1 MVQCVMNK
9 TKIVSWANVIGMVAA
24 VFLVYWVF
32 IFLVNTVFDLKIF
45 EKHLTTAFL
54 TSILGLLAL
63 TASALIISLM
73 LNITRIAASLEKL
86 TSSLTNTA
94 LVDDATTRK
103 LKVMLIGGV
112 AASFIMIA
120 VLMFAGDAYSKYLK
134 KQTLLDTAQA
144 LVQENQDRLGL
155 VQDYDFNKDMVNRL
169 TRQINTIAKID
180 SSVSQLSLLLP
191 DKIDNRFVVLGFSGG
206 TQYAHGSDQLF
217 EAPEKVDFIFS
228 GSQSQR
234 AYLKEVF
241 AGKTMDYR
249 FEAYEGNYE
258 LFYPVKIQKKIVVFY
273 FSDFQRYGKVS
284 S

>member
-1 MVQCVMNK
+1 MNK
-9 TKIVSWANVIGMVAA
+9 TKIVSWANVIGILAA

-45 EKHLTTAFL
+45 DKNLTTAFL

-86 TSSLTNTA
+86 TSSLTNTT
-94 LVDDATTRK
+94 LVDGYTTRK
-103 LKVMLIGGV
+103 LKIMLIGGV
-112 AASFIMIA
+112 AASFILIA
-120 VLMFAGDAYSKYLK
+120 VLMFAGDAYSKYIK

-144 LVQENQDRLGL
+144 LVQENQDRLGV

-206 TQYAHGSDQLF
+206 TQYAHGSDQIL
-217 EAPEKVDFIFS
+217 ENPEKIDFIFS

-234 AYLKEVF
+234 AYLQAVF
-241 AGKTMDYR
+241 AGKSMDYR

-258 LFYPVKIQKKIVVFY
+258 LFYPVKIGKKIVVFY